1 LKNLRFENLQ
11 PATQTALLEDPLLSG
26 ENGALRIYI
35 PTRRK
40 PADAD
45 AVVRFYCACLIALEP
60 TPTATTAKR
69 FGVTPRRVRQ
79 LTQGVRDGSAPFT
92 ASLPDSEALQAI
104 KQSESA
110 SALSEALNASRRGS
124 TISDPDAADL
134 VCDPEKK
141 KGDDQ

>member
-1 LKNLRFENLQ
+1 MKNLRFENLQ
-11 PATQTALLEDPLLSG
+11 PATQTALLDDPLLSG
-26 ENGALRIYI
+26 ENGALRVYI

-40 PADAD
+40 PADAG
-45 AVVRFYCACLIALEP
+45 AVVRFYCVCVIALDP

-92 ASLPDSEALQAI
+92 ASMPDSEALQAI

-134 VCDPEKK
+134 VCDPENK
-141 KGDDQ
+141 KGGDQ